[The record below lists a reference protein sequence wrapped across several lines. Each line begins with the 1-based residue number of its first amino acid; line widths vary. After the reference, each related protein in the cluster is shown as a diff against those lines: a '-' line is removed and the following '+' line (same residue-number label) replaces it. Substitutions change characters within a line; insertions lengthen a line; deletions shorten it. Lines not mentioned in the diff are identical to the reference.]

1 MCLILFGLLYIG
13 NLIRSRRNRIR
24 IVHLLVE
31 QVQTV
36 LSDQKERSLRE
47 PSVVPY
53 ISVNHLRDS
62 LILNFRRS
70 TKQKIWEHV
79 RKLIRMNSCIKESIQ
94 IVGGEEH
101 RVWEWNAPPILSPIK
116 DKKHVSFTYGPS
128 GTHLM
133 KSDRGDPMRV
143 AFTKPQGPLYPSI
156 SSPSTIRT

>member
-1 MCLILFGLLYIG
+1 MSFALFVLLYIS
-13 NLIRSRRNRIR
+13 NLIRTRRNRIR

-79 RKLIRMNSCIKESIQ
+79 RRLIRMNSCIKESIQ

-116 DKKHVSFTYGPS
+116 DKKHVNIAYGPA
-128 GTHLM
+128 GTHPS
-133 KSDRGDPMRV
+133 KSDRVDHMRITL
-143 AFTKPQGPLYPSI
+143 TKPQGPLYPSI
-156 SSPSTIRT
+156 SSPSTMRT